1 MGRRSPDRSAAPH
14 GATDGTRIAPERGAR
29 RGRTRKIVGR
39 AVACPDGKD
48 SDVHEFDL
56 DDGTQKRPPWWF
68 KAVLA
73 AGLAGAAGLLTAVIA
88 LNA

>member
-1 MGRRSPDRSAAPH
+1 
-14 GATDGTRIAPERGAR
+14 
-29 RGRTRKIVGR
+29 
-39 AVACPDGKD
+39 VACPDGKD

-73 AGLAGAAGLLTAVIA
+73 AGLAGAAGLLTAVVA